1 MGTILFPA
9 LAIDSDALRTVH
21 RALVIQ
27 VVKQTIQLP
36 KKVHRDVITAQLLT
50 RIADSSRCVEHI
62 IKQLQHQKK
71 HVKAVKTEDS
81 IKPIGGSQHMKSG
94 STKTFDQCWSIGR

>member
-36 KKVHRDVITAQLLT
+36 KKY
-50 RIADSSRCVEHI
+50 
-62 IKQLQHQKK
+62 
-71 HVKAVKTEDS
+71 TE
-81 IKPIGGSQHMKSG
+81 M
-94 STKTFDQCWSIGR
+94 